1 MKEAKYYR
9 IINQKE
15 KKLQCNLCPHNCLL
29 EENQTGKCLVRKNI
43 NAKLYC
49 LTYNLV
55 SSIAIDPIEKK
66 PLYHFYPGKKI
77 LSIGSYGCNF
87 KCGFC
92 QNWEIS
98 QTSLEENFIQKISS
112 KQLLEIAKRYKD
124 NIGISYT
131 YNEPLI
137 NFEFVLETA
146 KIFHQEGYKN
156 VLVTN
161 GFINKEP
168 LLELIHYIDA
178 ANIDLKSFNPNFYK
192 QICDGNLNF
201 VLQTIELMFKEKK
214 HIEITTLVIP
224 KNNDSEKE
232 IVDIINYVSNLS
244 KEIPLHFSRYYPMYK
259 FKEETT
265 PIETLLRCYNLAKQK
280 LYNVYLGNIL
290 DEKYNSTYCPKC
302 GSILIQRK
310 GYTVNFLNLKN
321 NECKNCKEKIKIVI

>member
-9 IINQKE
+9 IPNEKE

-29 EENQTGKCLVRKNI
+29 KENQLGKCLARKNI
-43 NAKLYC
+43 NGKLYS
-49 LTYNLV
+49 LTYEIV
-55 SSIAIDPIEKK
+55 SSIAMDPIEKK
-66 PLYHFYPGKKI
+66 PLYHFYPGKTI

-98 QTSLEENFIQKISS
+98 QSSLEENFIQKISS
-112 KQLLEIAKRYKD
+112 QQLLEIAKKYKD

-137 NFEFVLETA
+137 NFEFVLETS

-168 LLELIHYIDA
+168 LLELIPYIDA

-201 VLQTIELMFKEKK
+201 VLQTIEIMFKKNK

-224 KNNDSEKE
+224 NHNDSEKE
-232 IVDIINYVSNLS
+232 IAEIINYVSNLS
-244 KEIPLHFSRYYPMYK
+244 KEIPLHFSKYYPMYK
-259 FKEETT
+259 FQEEPTSLE
-265 PIETLLRCYNLAKQK
+265 ILIKYYELAKQK
-280 LYNVYLGNIL
+280 LHYVYLGNIL

-302 GSILIQRK
+302 GNVIIERR
-310 GYTVNFLNLKN
+310 GYNIKFLNLKN
-321 NECKNCKEKIKIVI
+321 TECKNCKEKIKIII